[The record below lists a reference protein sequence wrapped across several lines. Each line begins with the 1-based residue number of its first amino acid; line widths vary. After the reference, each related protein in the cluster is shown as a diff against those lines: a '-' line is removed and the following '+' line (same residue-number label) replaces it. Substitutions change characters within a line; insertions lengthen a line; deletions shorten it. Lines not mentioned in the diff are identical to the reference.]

1 MIWLKLNVDPTH
13 ICSSSN
19 NTEPPIIHEIM
30 KLPKLLESHVKLNP
44 KASPLSQNCSL
55 HSATAHM
62 WVQQDVLSA
71 PLENEPKHQDHIHF
85 TTQLLLPFMSY
96 KATVVKNDCKIL
108 PFPPITTAQNVE
120 ILSQGNSSPC
130 CPPGLFFPPFLSMS
144 TPT

>member
-1 MIWLKLNVDPTH
+1 MIWLKLNVDVFQLTSAAA
-13 ICSSSN
+13 ITLNLRSS
-19 NTEPPIIHEIM
+19 M

-44 KASPLSQNCSL
+44 KASLLSQNCSL

-120 ILSQGNSSPC
+120 TLSQGNSSPC
-130 CPPGLFFPPFLSMS
+130 CPPGLFSPFLSMS